1 MIARAMKNIVI
12 AEDDSSIAET
22 MAKSL
27 KKLEFNILAVVS
39 TGESAME
46 KTRELKP
53 DLVIMD
59 VVLEGD
65 IDGIEAGQHIEKEL
79 SIPVI
84 YITGFRDK
92 AVLLEEQ
99 GKVPLVKPFQIND
112 LTVAIGTV
120 FYQISDKEKRKG
132 QGVTSKI
139 SDLLN

>member
-1 MIARAMKNIVI
+1 MIARAMKNILI

-27 KKLEFNILAVVS
+27 KKLEFNILGVVS
-39 TGESAME
+39 TGESAIQ
-46 KTRELKP
+46 KTKELKP

-79 SIPVI
+79 SVPVV

-120 FYQISDKEKRKG
+120 FYRISDKERRKG
-132 QGVTSKI
+132 QGISSKI